1 MNDYQFS
8 TRVQLEKNANLSKS
22 GNGKSIVCCFT
33 DFVLTARIC
42 QEDII

>member
-1 MNDYQFS
+1 MGTLVHQCNS
-8 TRVQLEKNANLSKS
+8 KKNANLSQS
-22 GNGKSIVCCFT
+22 GNGKSIVCFFT